1 MKRIIALFCLCLLC
15 LLTSCSSKQAAE
27 SSKATPVEENVASS
41 ETSETDGKEPV
52 NLIWWTYDA
61 DFKKDDLAEIMQK
74 ANEISAEKI
83 GVTVD
88 LKYKNDE
95 QLSLDLNTG
104 EYYDM
109 IFSCS
114 WCNDFDGNAR
124 KGYYYDLTDIVKEK
138 TPELYAAVDPWWDPA
153 TVDGRIYGVPE
164 LKDLG
169 AEVFFILNQDFF
181 EDEKGMTIP
190 EEMKFD
196 DLEEY
201 LKAYK
206 EAYPEEYPLFLE
218 NYGILGFYQVHERIL
233 GKYLV
238 IPYRYAG
245 TDKGTKII
253 PFWEDDE
260 FMGMLRT
267 IHKWYEAGYIN
278 PDAATYA
285 EGVKPGTP
293 VKSITAWTGYK
304 PASDGSFERKLS
316 RYIGPVMSRATM
328 QGANIAINAAAD
340 EEHVTAALK
349 YMELLYTDREF
360 RDLLAYGIEGE
371 HFNYYNGTVIRTE
384 KGIDNYFLDYY
395 CTGPAVSASPAST
408 TEDDPA
414 DPDMWEKVY
423 KEYEHALI
431 SDTNGFSFDS
441 SAVEAECTALNEYV
455 NTYWSEL
462 ITGTVDPDAKIA
474 EMKEQMNGMGLE
486 KVMNEA
492 QRQLDEYLGSLK

>member
-88 LKYKNDE
+88 MKYKNDE

-181 EDEKGMTIP
+181 EDEKGMIIP
-190 EEMKFD
+190 SQMKFD
-196 DLEEY
+196 DLEE
-201 LKAYK
+201 
-206 EAYPEEYPLFLE
+206 
-218 NYGILGFYQVHERIL
+218 
-233 GKYLV
+233 
-238 IPYRYAG
+238 
-245 TDKGTKII
+245 
-253 PFWEDDE
+253 
-260 FMGMLRT
+260 
-267 IHKWYEAGYIN
+267 
-278 PDAATYA
+278 
-285 EGVKPGTP
+285 
-293 VKSITAWTGYK
+293 
-304 PASDGSFERKLS
+304 
-316 RYIGPVMSRATM
+316 
-328 QGANIAINAAAD
+328 
-340 EEHVTAALK
+340 
-349 YMELLYTDREF
+349 
-360 RDLLAYGIEGE
+360 
-371 HFNYYNGTVIRTE
+371 
-384 KGIDNYFLDYY
+384 
-395 CTGPAVSASPAST
+395 
-408 TEDDPA
+408 
-414 DPDMWEKVY
+414 
-423 KEYEHALI
+423 
-431 SDTNGFSFDS
+431 
-441 SAVEAECTALNEYV
+441 
-455 NTYWSEL
+455 
-462 ITGTVDPDAKIA
+462 
-474 EMKEQMNGMGLE
+474 
-486 KVMNEA
+486 
-492 QRQLDEYLGSLK
+492 